1 MKREELFNPDAQEE
15 AIIGTMGEDKW
26 GVVAERRIQE
36 AMERGEFDNLSG
48 MGQRQGPDEYSNP
61 YIKAE
66 LRMAYSMLR
75 HNGIL
80 PDWAVLANE
89 IEADRERLT
98 LFVEQHFTWL
108 AQQMSVLPDLPL
120 TRLRH
125 EVKRLKEQHEK
136 ATRNYRESLGKINQK
151 INHFNM
157 ITPSSNLAMVTYPLE
172 DRLSAWQQRTPAYL
186 EYWR

>member
-1 MKREELFNPDAQEE
+1 MKRDELFNPDAQEE
-15 AIIGTMGEDKW
+15 AIIGTLGEDKW
-26 GVVAERRIQE
+26 GIISERRIHE

-48 MGQRQGPDEYSNP
+48 SGQPQAPDEYSNP

-98 LFVEQHFTWL
+98 LFFEQHFAAL
-108 AQQMSVLPDLPL
+108 SRQMTVLPDLPL
-120 TRLRH
+120 TRLRQ
-125 EVKRLKEQHEK
+125 EVIRLKEQHAK
-136 ATRNYRESLGKINQK
+136 ATRHYRQSLTKLNEKINR
-151 INHFNM
+151 FNT
-157 ITPSSNLAMVTYPLE
+157 IIPSASLSLPTYMVE
-172 DRLSAWQQRTPAYL
+172 DRMELWQRRTPAYL
-186 EYWR
+186 EYW